1 MHSPTLIKSENTAHS
16 LPGNNVHK
24 KSSFNS
30 AMQFADNRTE
40 TLVQRKLFDMAN
52 NNADAVQLKSVF
64 NTYSVSQMPFQ
75 LNKNGNLVAQLEHK
89 KGASR
94 VVEARKRKNA
104 NKRKKAIR
112 EREQSEQEAQ
122 EWSDTVSEWTTWAWE
137 KAKGVGLAVVKKTA
151 WGIDPFEVA
160 KNLYI
165 VYNSNASIKTKVTVL
180 ALYGS
185 YEVSNFLKEN
195 IATLIGGDTGTMM
208 ELEKEMNEQLGNLA
222 NLWENGEIE
231 EGQVEEGIA
240 DQLINAFGGE

>member
-16 LPGNNVHK
+16 LSGKNVQK
-24 KSSFNS
+24 KNSFNS
-30 AMQFADNRTE
+30 ATQFADNRTE
-40 TLVQRKLFDMAN
+40 TLVRQKLFDMAN
-52 NNADAVQLKSVF
+52 NNAVAVQLKSVF
-64 NTYSVSQMPFQ
+64 NNNPLQQPF
-75 LNKNGNLVAQLEHK
+75 LSAENDHPVVQLEHK
-89 KGASR
+89 KGESR

-112 EREQSEQEAQ
+112 ELEQRKQEAG
-122 EWSDTVSEWTTWAWE
+122 EWSNSVSEWVSWAWE

-160 KNLYI
+160 ENLKT
-165 VYNSNASIKTKVTVL
+165 VYNSNASIKTKVTLL

-195 IATLIGGDTGTMM
+195 MATFIGGDTGSIMN
-208 ELEKEMNEQLGNLA
+208 LEKEMNEQLGNLA
-222 NLWENGEIE
+222 NLWENGGIE

-240 DQLINAFGGE
+240 DQLIDAFGGE